1 MSRNSTMLHGVL
13 VVVAAL
19 LMVPILEFIPL
30 ASLAALVMAVGIQM
44 VSLHH
49 IRTVTRHR
57 EVLVYAVTALGVV
70 SAGVLEGVALGI
82 AAAVGVALH
91 RLTRT
96 RITHEEK
103 KESITYMSEG
113 S

>member
-1 MSRNSTMLHGVL
+1 MLHGVL
-13 VVVAAL
+13 VVIAAL
-19 LMVPILEFIPL
+19 LMVPVLEFIPL

-57 EVLVYAVTALGVV
+57 EVLVYAVTTLGVV
-70 SAGVLEGVALGI
+70 VFGVLEGVTLGI
-82 AAAVGVALH
+82 AVAVGVSLH

-96 RITHEEK
+96 RITHL
-103 KESITYMSEG
+103 SLIHI
-113 S
+113 